1 MKRLV
6 CVLLTLIMV
15 MSMVPLAASAAAF
28 STSES
33 AITIL
38 KQLEGYS
45 TTCDSKGYTGYGT
58 LCTAA
63 GTHGGHKT
71 NEKLAD
77 AALREKLKELDE
89 AINSF
94 ASKKGIA
101 LTQNKHDA
109 LVLFSFQN
117 GTAWTTGTGDFQAAV
132 ASGKT
137 GSDFLN
143 AICRWDTVKD
153 DDNRRMIEANM
164 YLNGI
169 YSSTR
174 PSNFICVYFHPNY
187 NAYQLPDG
195 EWEVFYGD
203 INENTSFQYYD
214 VSNKPAPHLN
224 PTMDYH
230 TFTGWYVY
238 TEFGWSRVAN
248 LTAAHHDDLL
258 VAGWVPNY
266 SEPGTTNVSYVLNV
280 SQLLSEKVY
289 YLNKTTGKFGAVVK
303 ETVSQYCFSEDSLWV
318 DSDYLAEDGTRWCRI
333 QGAERWVKVGMD
345 AKASAQTAVTVTNS
359 YVRCR
364 ADASIYSKQVGTF
377 NQGQK
382 LIVTD
387 TAEKDGFLWG
397 KVVKS
402 ETDSTVVGWVALM
415 YTNYESVIN
424 ANTSYNNTNAI
435 ATAVIT
441 YNGYVNVRSDA
452 GTHNKIVSAL
462 PQGTEVSLYETK
474 FVNGLEW
481 GRCSTGWFC
490 LSYASVKRLTENNF
504 TNDIGFTSYAFTGT
518 VDPSSVEIY
527 EKPSTSANRI
537 FTRQYIDPSVTV
549 TNLVS
554 AEGMTWGKIAE
565 GWVRVTDNA
574 TYQAID
580 VDLDTAKFSVSA
592 SSVTVRT
599 APETAAS
606 RVDTLV
612 KGVEFNVNET
622 NQVIVAGDSVW
633 GYATKVGENNKTY
646 EGWVNLATKSV
657 TRSDAPALDNSNES
671 SGTAVSGTLMAT
683 VIGANNLKVRQYG
696 ALYGKVIGSLSNGT
710 TVRVWEANEDESW
723 YKVDSNKNGIYD
735 YEEDGWVSA
744 NYLNIHEGTSN
755 GTTSSGSASGSTG
768 SVETGT
774 GVVAN
779 TYSGVNVRQGAGTA
793 YAAVGKLLPGTAVEI
808 LEVKTVGATKWGR
821 TAQGWVSMDYITMVS
836 NYPISGITGNAGTT
850 GNVTAAEPAIYTG
863 RTINAINVYK
873 EPSAN
878 SDAVRS
884 LNAGANVTVHELL
897 TVVEKTTSDPTVNG
911 STTTTTTTETTTYW
925 ARVNDGYIADP
936 EVNLELDTLDE
947 VTYTITETDALNV
960 RTDAGTSNAKVYS
973 LSKGDQVKVT
983 RLKIVNNT
991 VWGFIEAEKVKTIT
1005 TDEDGVKTEEI
1016 WEGTGWISLKYA
1028 TRGAITIQNNTQN
1041 NNQNNNTNTSAT
1053 MPPAGM
1059 GNGSDV
1065 GGFVTNT
1072 SGYRYT
1078 GTVIRANE
1086 VNVRAS
1092 HSTDAAKTTTLKK
1105 GAALVIYETVT
1116 VDGMA
1121 WGRCDAGWIYL
1132 YYVDLVPVTGGVDA
1146 RVVATDNT
1154 IIYTDMNGSAVAGT
1168 YAKQSVID
1176 IFEIVGKMAR
1186 TELGWVST
1194 DSLL

>member
-15 MSMVPLAASAAAF
+15 MSMVPVSASAAAF

-45 TTCDSKGYTGYGT
+45 TTCDAKGYTGYGT
-58 LCTAA
+58 LCTEK
-63 GTHGGHKT
+63 GTHGAHKT

-77 AALREKLKELDE
+77 AALREKLKELDK
-89 AINSF
+89 AINTF
-94 ASKKGIA
+94 ASKKGVA

-153 DDNRRMIEANM
+153 DDSRRMIEANI

-187 NAYQLPDG
+187 NAYELPDG
-195 EWEVFYGD
+195 EWEVIYGD
-203 INENTSFQYYD
+203 INQNTSFQYYD

-238 TEFGWSRVAN
+238 TEYGWSRVTN
-248 LTAAHHDDLL
+248 LTAAHHDELL

-289 YLNKTTGKFGAVVK
+289 YLNQTTGKFGAVVK

-333 QGAERWVKVGMD
+333 QGADRWVKVSMD
-345 AKASAQTAVTVTNS
+345 AKSSAQTAVTVTNS

-364 ADASIYSKQVGTF
+364 AEASIYSKQVGTF

-382 LIVTD
+382 LIIAG

-490 LSYASVKRLTENNF
+490 LSYASVKRLTVNNH

-527 EKPSTSANRI
+527 EKPSTSANHI
-537 FTRQYIDPSVTV
+537 FTRQYIDPKVTV

-565 GWVRVTDNA
+565 GWIRVTDN
-574 TYQAID
+574 TTFQAID
-580 VDLDTAKFSVSA
+580 AELDAAKFSVIA
-592 SSVTVRT
+592 ASVTVRT
-599 APETAAS
+599 DPQTSAS
-606 RVDTLV
+606 RVDSLV

-633 GYATKVGENNKTY
+633 GYATKVGEGNKTY
-646 EGWVNLATKSV
+646 AGWVNLATKSV
-657 TRSDAPALDNSNES
+657 TRSDAPALDNNNES
-671 SGTAVSGTLMAT
+671 SGNAVSGTLMAT
-683 VIGANNLKVRQYG
+683 VIGANNLKVRSYG
-696 ALYGKVIGSLSNGT
+696 AMYGTVIGSLSNGT

-723 YKVDSNKNGIYD
+723 YKVDSNKNGVYD

-744 NYLNIHEGTSN
+744 NYLNIQEGTSN
-755 GTTSSGSASGSTG
+755 GTTSNGGASNGTG
-768 SVETGT
+768 TVETGT

-779 TYSGVNVRQGAGTA
+779 TYSGVNVRQGAGTG
-793 YAAVGKLLPGTAVEI
+793 YALVGKLLPGTAVEI

-821 TAQGWVSMDYITMVS
+821 TSQGWVSMDYITMVS
-836 NYPISGITGNAGTT
+836 NYPISGTTGNAGTT
-850 GNVTAAEPAIYTG
+850 GSDITSSESAIYTG
-863 RTINAINVYK
+863 TAKGAVTIYK
-873 EPSAN
+873 ETSTN
-878 SDAVRS
+878 SDSVRELS
-884 LNAGANVTVHELL
+884 AGDPITMHEIL
-897 TVVEKTTSDPTVNG
+897 TVTEKVQSSTSTNEQG
-911 STTTTTTTETTTYW
+911 STTTTVEVTSYW
-925 ARVNDGYIADP
+925 ARVNDGYIYAP
-936 EVNLELDTLDE
+936 GENINLDTLDE
-947 VTYTITETDALNV
+947 YTYTVTGAETLNV
-960 RTDAGTSNAKVYS
+960 RNAAGTNGTSVQYKLA
-973 LSKGDQVKVT
+973 KGDQVT
-983 RLKIVNNT
+983 ITELQIVNGN
-991 VWGFIEAEKVKTIT
+991 VWGKVESEGEKG
-1005 TDEDGVKTEEI
+1005 ELL
-1016 WEGTGWISLKYA
+1016 TGWASLSYMTK
-1028 TRGAITIQNNTQN
+1028 GAITIQNN
-1041 NNQNNNTNTSAT
+1041 NQNNNSGNNTNTGTT

-1078 GTVIRANE
+1078 GTVIRSNE

-1146 RVVATDNT
+1146 RVVANDNT